1 MFKVSPNRFLKS
13 LCLGLILLLTPFSP
27 VLAQEA
33 VTLLQDEA
41 QITIQETALPQEDAQ
56 VDTQANANPLTI
68 TTPGQNLKIASGR
81 SFYVFGDIGG
91 DNLPDDAFLTIN
103 LTQVGYPQN
112 SRVVITGT
120 KNNQNL
126 DVYNDSLSYYNDET
140 KDPKRQKLID
150 SQMPDLVFDSAN
162 PDSFKNAT
170 LKCTYTDNH
179 FYAMIHGGYGT
190 EAVDDKMGFVD
201 HNGDPYATLSDG
213 NYTITAHLTTKDGV
227 LLGEATKAITV
238 GDTADQVLA
247 RFSPKAHMDKVTA
260 FANTNGYTLFLDSF
274 PAYWDQSVF
283 AEIKTLWRAADLTE
297 YQTGK
302 AHCILYNVGGSS
314 TTYSVELANFEAR
327 GLIDTPER
335 ISYYYYDIG
344 EPSLTDANH
353 GIDLDGNIVAM
364 DAGDKLALTRCD
376 LNAGTSQDNAF
387 NTADPNL
394 AATDTN
400 LSDGVNAVVG
410 QTISLNGVTAPIQL
424 DAADI
429 VDNGDN
435 SYTLKNKIS
444 RLHYTIT
451 GEGVKEAIDK
461 AVTTLVRTDAQGWT
475 NPSELEF
482 RHDFTVDE
490 SMANK
495 DLTVTVT
502 GYDAYG
508 TEVAGAQE
516 SFTLKV
522 TSPTPSPSPSPSVS
536 PTTVPTV
543 TAAPASSAATPTT
556 AATLTTAV
564 NASTGMV
571 GNTALPIIAL
581 LFLGALILIVFSIKK
596 TRRN

>member
-1 MFKVSPNRFLKS
+1 
-13 LCLGLILLLTPFSP
+13 
-27 VLAQEA
+27 
-33 VTLLQDEA
+33 
-41 QITIQETALPQEDAQ
+41 
-56 VDTQANANPLTI
+56 
-68 TTPGQNLKIASGR
+68 
-81 SFYVFGDIGG
+81 
-91 DNLPDDAFLTIN
+91 
-103 LTQVGYPQN
+103 
-112 SRVVITGT
+112 
-120 KNNQNL
+120 
-126 DVYNDSLSYYNDET
+126 
-140 KDPKRQKLID
+140 
-150 SQMPDLVFDSAN
+150 MPDLVFTPTTPGSFNNAN
-162 PDSFKNAT
+162 

-190 EAVDDKMGFVD
+190 GAVDDKMGFVD

-213 NYTITAHLTTKDGV
+213 NYTITAHLTTNDGV

-451 GEGVKEAIDK
+451 GEGIKEEIDKAVTTLVRTDAQGWTNPSELEFRHDFTVKEEIDK

-556 AATLTTAV
+556 AAGHLTHA
-564 NASTGMV
+564 
-571 GNTALPIIAL
+571 
-581 LFLGALILIVFSIKK
+581 
-596 TRRN
+596 